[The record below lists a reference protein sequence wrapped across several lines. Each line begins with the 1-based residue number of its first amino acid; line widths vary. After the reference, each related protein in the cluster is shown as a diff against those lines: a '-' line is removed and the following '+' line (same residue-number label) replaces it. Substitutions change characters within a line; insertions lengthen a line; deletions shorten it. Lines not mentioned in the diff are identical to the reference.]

1 MNQFFLIDEKRNIS
15 VSWEQFVCELSDANE
30 YYPYVMEASP
40 YNIFKQIVLSLL
52 ASEPIT
58 ILDSDLRNEEL
69 ANLGYTHDQFLST
82 TKINFPSVPNAEE
95 LIKMISG
102 RADGWAMTLY
112 TSGTTGLPKKVEHT
126 FQSLTR
132 WVRLDENRKEDIWGF
147 AYNPTHMAG
156 LQVFLQALLNLN
168 TIVYLFGNSRDE
180 IFDSIDRMQVTNI
193 SATPTFF
200 RLLMPVERTFTSVKK
215 ITTGGEKFDI
225 RLKSDL
231 AQLFPQSKVRNVY
244 ASTEAGSLFSAG
256 GDVFTISPVLE
267 SLIKIKDGELLIH
280 GSLLGYS
287 ESLLLK
293 DGWYYSGD
301 LVEIVS
307 TDPVSF
313 RFIHRKN
320 DLINVG
326 GYKVNPA
333 EVEEMLNAHESIKIA
348 KVYGRPN
355 SVMGTILCCD
365 IVLNDG
371 LSLTVSQIREYLGK
385 RLQPFKVPRIVNFTD
400 RIETTRTGKIK
411 RNQE

>member
-1 MNQFFLIDEKRNIS
+1 
-15 VSWEQFVCELSDANE
+15 
-30 YYPYVMEASP
+30 
-40 YNIFKQIVLSLL
+40 
-52 ASEPIT
+52 
-58 ILDSDLRNEEL
+58 
-69 ANLGYTHDQFLST
+69 
-82 TKINFPSVPNAEE
+82 
-95 LIKMISG
+95 
-102 RADGWAMTLY
+102 MTLY

-156 LQVFLQALLNLN
+156 LQVFFQALLNLN

>member
-1 MNQFFLIDEKRNIS
+1 MNPFFLIDETRNIS
-15 VSWEQFVCELSDANE
+15 VSWEQFVRELSEAHN
-30 YYPYVMEASP
+30 YYPVVMEASP
-40 YNIFKQIVLSLL
+40 YSIFKQIVLSLL

-58 ILDSDLRNEEL
+58 ILDSDLSHEEL
-69 ANLGYTHDQFLST
+69 ENLGYTPDRFRKTSKFEIT
-82 TKINFPSVPNAEE
+82 PVSDAKE
-95 LIKMISG
+95 LINLIL
-102 RADGWAMTLY
+102 RHADGWSMTLY

-126 FQSLTR
+126 FHSLTR

-156 LQVFLQALLNLN
+156 LQVFFQALMNLN

-200 RLLMPVERTFTSVKK
+200 RLLMPVEKTFSSVKK

-231 AQLFPQSKVRNVY
+231 TKLFPQAKVRNVY
-244 ASTEAGSLFSAG
+244 ASTEAGSLFSAVS
-256 GDVFTISPVLE
+256 DVFTISPE
-267 SLIKIKDGELLIH
+267 SASFIKIEAGELLIH
-280 GSLLGYS
+280 ESLLGYS

-301 LVEIVS
+301 LVELIDN
-307 TDPVSF
+307 DPVSF

-326 GYKVNPA
+326 GYKVNPS
-333 EVEEMLNAHESIKIA
+333 EVEEILNAHESIKIA

-371 LSLTVSQIREYLGK
+371 FSLTVSQIREYLGK